1 VVAEQTARQVGH
13 VDLREAVELCALI
26 ATHNRERGARAAT
39 RWLTRWL
46 EQTGE
51 PPSIDEVS
59 MVAAALAALGGPA
72 HHDALLS
79 LRAVAE
85 RAGCRGWESPAS

>member
-1 VVAEQTARQVGH
+1 VVTEHTARQVGH
-13 VDLREAVELCALI
+13 VDLREALELCALI
-26 ATHNRERGARAAT
+26 ATHNRDRGARAGT

-46 EQTGE
+46 EQPSDT
-51 PPSIDEVS
+51 PPIDEAA

-72 HHDALLS
+72 HHDALRS

-85 RAGCRGWESPAS
+85 RAGYRGWESPAS